1 MKKGASKF
9 VWRRRALAGVLA
21 AVVLVAGYFLWFRD
35 SSLVSVDE
43 VDVEGATTNQ
53 DQIDDALTQA
63 ADGMTTLNVDEDA
76 LARSVSGFP
85 TVASI
90 SVDASPPGKLVVTVR
105 ERLPVAQLKVDG
117 EPAAVSADGYV
128 LPGFETQ
135 GSKLPPLDEDA
146 AVESG
151 LLNAEGAAQAA
162 ALGGA
167 PDELRERIELAE
179 WDPERGGV
187 VITLEGAP
195 ELRFGDGSRSEAK
208 WQAVVSVLARV
219 EGAPAYVDVSVP
231 ERAVSGG

>member
-1 MKKGASKF
+1 MSSKF
-9 VWRRRALAGVLA
+9 VWRRRVLAGV
-21 AVVLVAGYFLWFRD
+21 VVAIALVAGYFSWFRD

-53 DQIDDALTQA
+53 EQIDDALTRA
-63 ADGMTTLNVDEDA
+63 AEGMTTLNVDEEA

-90 SVDASPPGKLVVTVR
+90 SVDARPPGKLTVR
-105 ERLPVAQLKVDG
+105 VSERLPVAQLKVEG
-117 EPAAVSADGYV
+117 EPVAVSADGYV
-128 LPGFETQ
+128 LPGFDTQ
-135 GSKLPPLDEDA
+135 GSRLPPLDEDA
-146 AVESG
+146 AVEAG
-151 LLNAEGAAQAA
+151 LLNSEGAAQAA

-167 PDELRERIELAE
+167 PEDLRERIEGAE
-179 WDPERGGV
+179 WDPDRGGV
-187 VITLEGAP
+187 VIALEGAP
-195 ELRFGDGSRSEAK
+195 ELRFGDGSRTEAK

>member
-1 MKKGASKF
+1 M
-9 VWRRRALAGVLA
+9 
-21 AVVLVAGYFLWFRD
+21 AVG
-35 SSLVSVDE
+35 E
-43 VDVEGATTNQ
+43 VEVQGATSNQ

-63 ADGMTTLNVDEDA
+63 ADGMTTLNVDEEA

-90 SVDASPPGKLVVTVR
+90 GVDASPPGKLVVTIN

-128 LPGFETQ
+128 LPGFETE
-135 GSKLPPLDEDA
+135 GTGLPPLDEDA
-146 AVESG
+146 AVEAG

-167 PDELRERIELAE
+167 PEELRERIESAE

-187 VITLEGAP
+187 VISLEGAP
-195 ELRFGDGSRSEAK
+195 ELRFGDGSRSDVK
-208 WQAVVSVLARV
+208 WEAVVAVLARV
-219 EGAPAYVDVSVP
+219 EGAPAYAGRERPRARRQRGLRGPP
-231 ERAVSGG
+231 ETPIARRPALRAWGG